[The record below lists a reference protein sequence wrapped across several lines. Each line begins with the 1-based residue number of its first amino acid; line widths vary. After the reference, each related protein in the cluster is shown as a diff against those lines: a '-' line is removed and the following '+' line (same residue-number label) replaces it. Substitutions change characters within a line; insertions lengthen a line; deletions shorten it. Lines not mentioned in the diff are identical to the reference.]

1 MKRSTKITSIII
13 IFFLIILT
21 VVVGRTM
28 IGKHFQ
34 KKFGKKP
41 PPGIIVTKVVQNQ
54 FSEKIES
61 FGTAVSKKTETFR
74 IKKNQLLSELNLKE
88 YVNKGELIVKL
99 KDENIIAPFSGVL
112 GYRGLTEDVL
122 GSDNSI
128 IITLDDI
135 SIIYS
140 DIKIPEIFAS
150 VMKKGLPIDAKFSGY
165 KNKIYKGQVDGVSS
179 RINAETRSLLTRIKI
194 NNENFEL
201 IPGSLLE
208 VTVNYN
214 IRNSLGVP
222 DTSLMLEGDKA
233 FVYKVAKDNTA
244 NKVEIIIGLR
254 DGGYVEIISGLN
266 EGDIIVAEGLKKV
279 RPRGKIKPIN
289 K

>member
-34 KKFGKKP
+34 KKFGKRP
-41 PPGIIVTKVVQNQ
+41 PPGIIVTEVVQNK

-74 IKKNQLLSELNLKE
+74 IKKNQLNSELDLKE
-88 YVNKGELIVKL
+88 YVKKGELIVKL

-150 VMKKGLPIDAKFSGY
+150 VVKKGLPIDAKFSGY
-165 KNKIYKGQVDGVSS
+165 KNKIYKGNVDGVSS

-208 VTVNYN
+208 VTVNFN
-214 IRNSLGVP
+214 VRNSLGVP

-244 NKVEIIIGLR
+244 NKVEIKIGLR
-254 DGGYVEIISGLN
+254 DDGYVEVISGLN
-266 EGDIIVAEGLKKV
+266 EGDTIVAEGLKKV
-279 RPRGKIKPIN
+279 RPRAKIKPIN

>member
-34 KKFGKKP
+34 KKFGKRP
-41 PPGIIVTKVVQNQ
+41 PPGIIVTKVVQNE

-74 IKKNQLLSELNLKE
+74 IKKKQLLSDLDLKE

-122 GSDNSI
+122 GSDNLI

-140 DIKIPEIFAS
+140 DIKVPEIFAS

-165 KNKIYKGQVDGVSS
+165 KNKIYEGKVDGVSS

-208 VTVNYN
+208 VTINYN

-233 FVYKVAKDNTA
+233 FVYKVSKDNTA
-244 NKVEIIIGLR
+244 NKVEIKIGLR
-254 DGGYVEIISGLN
+254 DSGHVEIISGLN

>member
-34 KKFGKKP
+34 KKFGKRP

-74 IKKNQLLSELNLKE
+74 IKKNQLLSELDLKE

-214 IRNSLGVP
+214 NRNSLGVP

-233 FVYKVAKDNTA
+233 FVYKVDKDNTA
-244 NKVEIIIGLR
+244 NKVEIKIGLR
-254 DGGYVEIISGLN
+254 DDGYVEIISGLN
-266 EGDIIVAEGLKKV
+266 QGDIIVAEGLKKV